1 MRLIDA
7 DALKNGLGIN
17 GTAGSCEG
25 CKYNRLFRNTCEA
38 TTFARFC
45 LEIDNAPT
53 IEPRHGLLIPDATL
67 PRKGCYHCMF
77 REGNLCKFLPAS
89 VPVVEC
95 GARHERH
102 KDCPLV
108 EV

>member
-1 MRLIDA
+1 MSDLIDRQA
-7 DALKNGLGIN
+7 AIKD
-17 GTAGSCEG
+17 
-25 CKYNRLFRNTCEA
+25 
-38 TTFARFC
+38 
-45 LEIDNAPT
+45 APT

-95 GARHERH
+95 GKRYERH
-102 KDCPLV
+102 KECPLL

>member
-1 MRLIDA
+1 MRMIDA
-7 DALKNGLGIN
+7 DA
-17 GTAGSCEG
+17 
-25 CKYNRLFRNTCEA
+25 
-38 TTFARFC
+38 
-45 LEIDNAPT
+45 IDEEKKRMHGFICDYDLQELLDEQPT

-95 GARHERH
+95 GKRHERH

>member
-1 MRLIDA
+1 MRMIDA
-7 DALKNGLGIN
+7 DALIKQIDTERERLVKIGLL
-17 GTAGSCEG
+17 GSEHLLVH
-25 CKYNRLFRNTCEA
+25 YVREFIE
-38 TTFARFC
+38 
-45 LEIDNAPT
+45 DAPT

-95 GARHERH
+95 GKRYERH
-102 KDCPLV
+102 KECPLV

>member
-1 MRLIDA
+1 MSDLINRQTAVEALYSILFDDDMRPTIVSAKQADEIIDA
-7 DALKNGLGIN
+7 IRKAPSALL
-17 GTAGSCEG
+17 
-25 CKYNRLFRNTCEA
+25 
-38 TTFARFC
+38 
-45 LEIDNAPT
+45 T

-95 GARHERH
+95 GKRYERH
-102 KDCPLV
+102 KECPLV

>member
-7 DALKNGLGIN
+7 DALIKTMVERKRPENGVDSSKERYRYMQWLADYWAIK
-17 GTAGSCEG
+17 E
-25 CKYNRLFRNTCEA
+25 
-38 TTFARFC
+38 
-45 LEIDNAPT
+45 APT

-77 REGNLCKFLPAS
+77 REGNLCRFLPAS

-95 GARHERH
+95 AKRNERH
-102 KDCPLV
+102 KECPLV

>member
-7 DALKNGLGIN
+7 DALTERVEDSNKSAGLH
-17 GTAGSCEG
+17 
-25 CKYNRLFRNTCEA
+25 
-38 TTFARFC
+38 
-45 LEIDNAPT
+45 LEDLRKIRRWIKTAPT
-53 IEPRHGLLIPDATL
+53 IEPRHGLLIPDAIL

-77 REGNLCKFLPAS
+77 REGNLCRFLPAS

-102 KDCPLV
+102 KECPLV

>member
-7 DALKNGLGIN
+7 DALIAYCDEEWIPLNVD
-17 GTAGSCEG
+17 AV
-25 CKYNRLFRNTCEA
+25 
-38 TTFARFC
+38 
-45 LEIDNAPT
+45 NAQPT

-95 GARHERH
+95 GKRYERH
-102 KDCPLV
+102 KECPLV

>member
-7 DALKNGLGIN
+7 DALAKEIKQDIADEGLTERFVFYRIN
-17 GTAGSCEG
+17 
-25 CKYNRLFRNTCEA
+25 
-38 TTFARFC
+38 
-45 LEIDNAPT
+45 DAPT

-95 GARHERH
+95 GKRYERH
-102 KDCPLV
+102 KECPLV